1 MSRLFYSLN
10 ICFQVL
16 ENHDREAQNLKRR
29 LCHEQQRLRK
39 QLSTL
44 LNTYSNG
51 QQVLL
56 YKSKSSTSSTS
67 SCEEEIDV
75 ENDDDT
81 GYGSN
86 DDALS
91 TSSNTSLNSVL

>member
-1 MSRLFYSLN
+1 M
-10 ICFQVL
+10 
-16 ENHDREAQNLKRR
+16 KRR
-29 LCHEQQRLRK
+29 LCLEQQRLRK
-39 QLSTL
+39 HLSNL

-56 YKSKSSTSSTS
+56 YKSKSSTSSSS

-86 DDALS
+86 DDTLS